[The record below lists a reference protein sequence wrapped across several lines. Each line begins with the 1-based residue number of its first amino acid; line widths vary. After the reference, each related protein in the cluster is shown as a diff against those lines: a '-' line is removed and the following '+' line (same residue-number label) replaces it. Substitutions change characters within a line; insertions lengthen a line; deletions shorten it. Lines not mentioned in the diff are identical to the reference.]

1 MRKSAMNQY
10 LGMSVAAIIGAGWVA
25 TPATA
30 QTMKP
35 GLWEITNKMGGS
47 GEQGAK
53 MAAAQEQ
60 MQKQM
65 TSMPPEQ
72 RKQMEKMMA
81 QQGVGMSPGAGGG
94 MATRICITKEMA
106 ARNETPAQTQG
117 DCKQEQLQKSG
128 NTTKFKFT
136 CTKPPSSGEGEV
148 TMNSPESYTMKMKM
162 SQDVKGKPEQMT
174 MDAQGKFVSSDCG
187 SVKPI
192 KG

>member
-1 MRKSAMNQY
+1 MRTSVMNQR
-10 LGMSVAAIIGAGWVA
+10 LGMSVAAILCAGLIA

-30 QTMKP
+30 QTMKA

-53 MAAAQEQ
+53 MAAAQAQ
-60 MQKQM
+60 MQKEM
-65 TSMPPEQ
+65 AAMSPEQ
-72 RKQMEKMMA
+72 RKQMEKMMG
-81 QQGVGMSPGAGGG
+81 QQGVGMSPCAGGG

-117 DCKQEQLQKSG
+117 DCKQEQ
-128 NTTKFKFT
+128 
-136 CTKPPSSGEGEV
+136 
-148 TMNSPESYTMKMKM
+148 
-162 SQDVKGKPEQMT
+162 MT

-192 KG
+192 ANK